1 MKMTAHEECSQK
13 DKLDA
18 HDRELMHLN
27 QAVFFGNGS
36 PSITSQLATMRQT
49 VTALCW
55 LVAVTCTAV
64 IGNVVVMLLKQHGG

>member
-1 MKMTAHEECSQK
+1 MAPHTECSQEE
-13 DKLDA
+13 KLSV

-36 PSITSQLATMRQT
+36 PSIVSQLATMRQT

-55 LVAVTCTAV
+55 LVAVTCGAV
-64 IGNVVVMLLKQHGG
+64 ITNVVVVFFKGHGG